1 MATLTVS
8 SSNVLD
14 DNGARILDLDGA
26 LAAAADTSN
35 DFFNNGDVVLVVSN
49 GGASAVTATIKGQP
63 DPYGRGGATVG
74 DVAMAVAA
82 GKIGI
87 SGLLNPAMFNSGGKT
102 TFTLS
107 ATASVKIGV
116 IRLRK
121 LR

>member
-1 MATLTVS
+1 MATLNPANT
-8 SSNVLD
+8 LD
-14 DNGARILDLDGA
+14 DFGEAITDLDAA
-26 LAAAADTSN
+26 LAAAVDLTN
-35 DFFNNGDVVLVVSN
+35 DFFNDGNLVLVVSN
-49 GGASAVTATIKGQP
+49 GGGGPVTATVKGQP
-63 DPYGRGGATVG
+63 DPYSRGGAGVG
-74 DVAMAVAA
+74 DVANIVPA

-87 SGLLNPAMFNSGGKT
+87 YSLLNPAMFNGGGKT

>member
-1 MATLTVS
+1 MATLSMADT
-8 SSNVLD
+8 LD
-14 DNGARILDLDGA
+14 DNGDRILDLDA
-26 LAAAADTSN
+26 ACAAAADTSN
-35 DFFNNGDVVLVVSN
+35 DFFNNGDCVLVVSN
-49 GGASAVTATIKGQP
+49 GAASAVTATVKGAP
-63 DPYGRGGATVG
+63 DPYGRGGGGVG
-74 DVAMAVAA
+74 DVAIVVPA

-116 IRLRK
+116 LRLRK